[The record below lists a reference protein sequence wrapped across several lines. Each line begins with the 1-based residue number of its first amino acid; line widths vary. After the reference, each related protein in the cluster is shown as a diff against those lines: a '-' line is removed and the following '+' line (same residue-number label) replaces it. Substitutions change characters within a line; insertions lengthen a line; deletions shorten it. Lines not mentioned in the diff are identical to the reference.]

1 VSVENFAMMEINEK
15 IAVAVVQAAVV
26 EVHVA
31 AVHLVVVVVPVVAAV
46 ER

>member
-31 AVHLVVVVVPVVAAV
+31 AVHLVVWFLWW
-46 ER
+46 RKLNDR